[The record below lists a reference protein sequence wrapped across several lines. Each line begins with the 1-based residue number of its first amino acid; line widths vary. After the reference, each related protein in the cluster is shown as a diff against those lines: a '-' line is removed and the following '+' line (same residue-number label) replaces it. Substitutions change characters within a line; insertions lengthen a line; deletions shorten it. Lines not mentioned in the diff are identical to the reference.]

1 MSRRVNGTLA
11 ISLCLGLSFGPLG
24 CEDEVMDP
32 SEVAAPQE
40 GAAPPPA
47 ATASAVPKGGKPGA
61 EGEGKRPIAIVEFT
75 EADFV
80 ESEESRDPFRDYG
93 YLFAKKSTSERIVQR
108 KVKASQFALDELKLV
123 GILTRGRSSVML
135 TDPNGFGW
143 VLYTG
148 DFVGKPELVS
158 AGGTDGTEVAI
169 NWRVDR
175 IRPSDVVFI
184 REDNAHPDIPPTT
197 RVMPLYPAG
206 EGT

>member
-1 MSRRVNGTLA
+1 MSPRARALLA
-11 ISLCLGLSFGPLG
+11 ISLCFGSPLGALG
-24 CEDEVMDP
+24 CEEELMDP
-32 SEVAAPQE
+32 SEV
-40 GAAPPPA
+40 PPTTA
-47 ATASAVPKGGKPGA
+47 ATGSAAASGSAAAKPGAPGA
-61 EGEGKRPIAIVEFT
+61 EGENKRPTAIVEFT

-108 KVKASQFALDELKLV
+108 KVKAAQFALDELKLV

-143 VLYTG
+143 LLYTG

-158 AGGTDGTEVAI
+158 AGGTDGAEVAI

-175 IRPSDVVFI
+175 IRPTDVVFI